1 MNIRETL
8 TNKKAAL
15 YIRVST
21 TMQVDKDS
29 LPLQKNDLINYA
41 NYAIDIPE
49 NEIFEEAGYSAKN
62 TDRPRYQQ
70 MMSRLRTGEFSHLIV
85 WKIDRISRNLL
96 DFAAMYEELKQLGV
110 VFVSKNEQFDTS
122 TAIGEAMLKIILIFA
137 ELERKMTSERV
148 TAVMVSRANN
158 GQWNG
163 GRVPFGYYYDKQT
176 KEFSINEDEAFV
188 VRLIYD
194 KYEETKSLLQ
204 TSKYLNANGYKSRS
218 GIPWNPTTTR
228 TMLTNQFYIG
238 NYLYNRYSLGKVNY
252 RTPENRRPES
262 EWILIE
268 DHHVPIVDKAR
279 WLAVNE
285 QLKANRRSNKD
296 GPRTYTRVNTHIFA
310 GLLMCGNCGHQF
322 VSTVDRPRN
331 NGYRPSIYLCSRH
344 RRYND
349 CDNKYISDIT
359 LGPFV
364 LNYIANII
372 KAQNNFGASTSLETF
387 ERKLLRGE
395 NFLNVVGIEKT
406 GLQEM
411 YSMLKSG
418 KFNTEVYEP
427 RSVVEADSTPD
438 EKDLLLAEKRKKE
451 RALTRLKNLYLYN
464 DNELPETE
472 YFIERKA
479 LMDELEQIDNRL
491 EAIEL
496 NSSSMLSISDDDF
509 MTKASFFIMSQQLLT
524 KRFINFESFIQ
535 KIDSKIV
542 KDFINS
548 IVKKIVILD
557 GKIVSILF
565 KNGIEHKFLYE

>member
-1 MNIRETL
+1 MLLKT
-8 TNKKAAL
+8 
-15 YIRVST
+15 
-21 TMQVDKDS
+21 
-29 LPLQKNDLINYA
+29 
-41 NYAIDIPE
+41 
-49 NEIFEEAGYSAKN
+49 F
-62 TDRPRYQQ
+62 
-70 MMSRLRTGEFSHLIV
+70 LR
-85 WKIDRISRNLL
+85 
-96 DFAAMYEELKQLGV
+96 
-110 VFVSKNEQFDTS
+110 
-122 TAIGEAMLKIILIFA
+122 
-137 ELERKMTSERV
+137 
-148 TAVMVSRANN
+148 
-158 GQWNG
+158 
-163 GRVPFGYYYDKQT
+163 
-176 KEFSINEDEAFV
+176 
-188 VRLIYD
+188 
-194 KYEETKSLLQ
+194 
-204 TSKYLNANGYKSRS
+204 
-218 GIPWNPTTTR
+218 
-228 TMLTNQFYIG
+228 
-238 NYLYNRYSLGKVNY
+238 
-252 RTPENRRPES
+252 
-262 EWILIE
+262 
-268 DHHVPIVDKAR
+268 
-279 WLAVNE
+279 
-285 QLKANRRSNKD
+285 
-296 GPRTYTRVNTHIFA
+296 
-310 GLLMCGNCGHQF
+310 
-322 VSTVDRPRN
+322 
-331 NGYRPSIYLCSRH
+331 
-344 RRYND
+344 
-349 CDNKYISDIT
+349 